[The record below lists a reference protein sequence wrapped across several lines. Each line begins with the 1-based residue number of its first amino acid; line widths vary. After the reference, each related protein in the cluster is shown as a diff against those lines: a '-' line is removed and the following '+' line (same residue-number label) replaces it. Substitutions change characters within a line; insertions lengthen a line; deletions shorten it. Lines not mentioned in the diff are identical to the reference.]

1 MSSRER
7 HDKPLKRLGSYL
19 RSRVPRRLAT
29 DAESAKSPP
38 RREDG
43 AEASGQVADPPRI
56 PGSDLPYRATN
67 GTCKV
72 EEHFRV
78 LTPSARRTAGRRD
91 LLQPARGRGGD
102 RKLAPAPQQRAPAR
116 LARLPAASTGGG

>member
-72 EEHFRV
+72 ELRSRQWGPDQV
-78 LTPSARRTAGRRD
+78 TPKHPLSTVMPRGVPPIRLVAWSVPAGC
-91 LLQPARGRGGD
+91 
-102 RKLAPAPQQRAPAR
+102 
-116 LARLPAASTGGG
+116 